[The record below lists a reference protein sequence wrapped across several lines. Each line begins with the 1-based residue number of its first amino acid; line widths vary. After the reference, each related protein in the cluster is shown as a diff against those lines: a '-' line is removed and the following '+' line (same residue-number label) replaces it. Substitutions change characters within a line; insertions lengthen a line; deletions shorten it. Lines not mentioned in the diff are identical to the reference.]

1 MRRTLT
7 VLVVGLVAAVLGIA
21 GLVGVSAAASTT
33 LDEAVSQEISTL
45 DKQTTGGGV
54 TPKAPRPQGYGSR

>member
-7 VLVVGLVAAVLGIA
+7 VLVVGLVAAVLGIVGLA
-21 GLVGVSAAASTT
+21 GVAAAASST

-45 DKQTTGGGV
+45 KKQTKGGEV
-54 TPKAPRPQGYGSR
+54 PKAPRPQGYGSR

>member
-7 VLVVGLVAAVLGIA
+7 VLVVGLVAAVLGIVGLA
-21 GLVGVSAAASTT
+21 GVAATASTS

-45 DKQTTGGGV
+45 KKQTKSGGDV
-54 TPKAPRPQGYGSR
+54 PKAPGPQGYGSR